1 MKLFFN
7 VTKLLT
13 GALFVFSGLVK
24 LNDPS
29 GFSIKLNEY
38 FDVFAEDVAQK
49 QDSVQLKVQFDFET
63 RIQQNF
69 ILYPSDQVKKVQ
81 VETKTDSL
89 QGSDIDF
96 KWGGMEGGSAHFEK
110 LKALPKQ
117 IHAFVISS
125 NCSILEKSVSL
136 DSTQQ
141 SLTEFQT
148 SFDFDIQHLVKS
160 PGLLSAFSKHA
171 NRIRCIS
178 VSSFV
183 HWK

>member
-1 MKLFFN
+1 MKLLFN

-38 FDVFAEDVAQK
+38 FDVFAEDVALR
-49 QDSVQLKVQFDFET
+49 QDSAKLKVQFDFET

-69 ILYPSDQVKKVQ
+69 ILYPSDHVKNVQ
-81 VETKTDSL
+81 IDIKTDSL
-89 QGSDIDF
+89 QGCDVDF
-96 KWGGMEGGSAHFEK
+96 KWGGMEGRSAHFEK

-125 NCSILEKSVSL
+125 NSSILEKSVAL

-148 SFDFDIQHLVKS
+148 TIDFDIKHLVKS
-160 PGLLSAFSKHA
+160 TGFLTAFFKT
-171 NRIRCIS
+171 C
-178 VSSFV
+178 
-183 HWK
+183 K